1 MLGQVGKPV
10 CKVCSI
16 HSQCLDRF
24 QHTFEGYCVG
34 QVQVIFTLLNGVDGV
49 PSEHLTYVD
58 WFSKF
63 TTSDCDH
70 WMFKLGRSLEDGGRI
85 ASIVPIS
92 TIRCS
97 VHLFPKFGLSVP
109 EGWSLD
115 NVLEKCGTFYLN
127 PFTNRHM
134 YFIL

>member
-1 MLGQVGKPV
+1 M

-16 HSQCLDRF
+16 HSRCLDRF
-24 QHTFEGYCVG
+24 QHKFEGYRVG
-34 QVQVIFTLLNGVDGV
+34 QVRVIFTLPNGVDGV
-49 PSEHLTYVD
+49 PSERLAYVD

-63 TTSDCDH
+63 TTPDRDH
-70 WMFKLGRSLEDGGRI
+70 RMFKLGRSLEDGGRI

-92 TIRCS
+92 TIRRS
-97 VHLFPKFGLSVP
+97 VHLFPKFGSSVP
-109 EGWSLD
+109 EGWSSD

-127 PFTNRHM
+127 PFTDRHM